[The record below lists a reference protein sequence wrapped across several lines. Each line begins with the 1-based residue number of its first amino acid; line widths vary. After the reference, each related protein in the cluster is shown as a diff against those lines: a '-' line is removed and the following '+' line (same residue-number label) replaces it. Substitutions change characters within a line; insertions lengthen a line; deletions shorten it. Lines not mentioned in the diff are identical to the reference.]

1 MGRRKAVRLRTFSFP
16 DLKKAT
22 PGQPSRARVVVLR
35 VLRVLR
41 VLVGYN
47 SLIINY
53 LKGVSTTD
61 MGCIDYR
68 YGVYRLQIWGV
79 STTDMGCIDYRY
91 GVLKNKGLRVS
102 TTDMG

>member
-47 SLIINY
+47 CLVINY

-61 MGCIDYR
+61 MGWMDYRYGVSRLQIWGTEKEGIACIDYR
-68 YGVYRLQIWGV
+68 YGVV
-79 STTDMGCIDYRY
+79 ASIDY
-91 GVLKNKGLRVS
+91 KIS
-102 TTDMG
+102 FIA